1 MNLSNFY
8 SIYVWQVLSFFSP
21 YIFDCKILS
30 FFSRKDLKGPCNRTW
45 VMESSLPQE
54 ESHILYTWAMIT
66 DQFSK
71 KDPSLEKV
79 HSQQMTIFWAQVGFI
94 LQANKNYISLNH
106 LPSLNVPSQTV
117 CSVSISSDCNHLGK
131 KSHLLPNVEKNFSLI

>member
-1 MNLSNFY
+1 MIVHFTYTEES
-8 SIYVWQVLSFFSP
+8 SSFSP
-21 YIFDCKILS
+21 YISDYKILS

-71 KDPSLEKV
+71 KDPSLEKKV
-79 HSQQMTIFWAQVGFI
+79 HSQQMTKF
-94 LQANKNYISLNH
+94 
-106 LPSLNVPSQTV
+106 
-117 CSVSISSDCNHLGK
+117 
-131 KSHLLPNVEKNFSLI
+131 